1 MDATAPESPLPRHRA
16 PLDDATFFAAV
27 EGAALTLPEW
37 DHLSHLRA
45 ARLLVARLPLSAAID
60 EMRERIRS
68 LNRRNRVLESDE
80 SGYHETVT
88 IAFMHLVASAW
99 VRDPGVT
106 SLDFC
111 IRHRELCDAR
121 VLLRHYSR
129 ERLWT
134 PEARATFV
142 PPDRLP
148 LPGALRIAS

>member
-1 MDATAPESPLPRHRA
+1 MDAPAPEPPLARHRA
-16 PLDDATFFAAV
+16 PLDDAIFFAAF
-27 EGAALTLPEW
+27 ESAALTLPEW

-45 ARLLVARLPLSAAID
+45 ARLLVARQPLAAAID

-68 LNRRNRVLESDE
+68 LIRANRVLESKE

-88 IAFMHLVASAW
+88 VAFMHLVANAW
-99 VRDPGVT
+99 IRDPGVT

-111 IRHRELCDAR
+111 IRHGELQD
-121 VLLRHYSR
+121 VKVILRHYSR

-134 PEARATFV
+134 PEARAAFV